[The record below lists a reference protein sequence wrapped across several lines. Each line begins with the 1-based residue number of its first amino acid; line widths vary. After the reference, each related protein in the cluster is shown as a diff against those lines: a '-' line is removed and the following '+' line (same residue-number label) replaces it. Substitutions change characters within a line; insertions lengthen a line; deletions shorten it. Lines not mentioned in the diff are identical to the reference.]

1 MRLRKAT
8 PADLS
13 RLRYWDSKAHV
24 IAATGADDSYDWA
37 SELPRD
43 VPWREFLIA
52 EIEGVPIGIVQVID
66 PADEESHYWGEIE
79 RNLRAID
86 IWIGEEADLGRGY
99 GTQMMALALDRC
111 FADPAVKAV
120 LIDPLASNIRA
131 HRFYERLG
139 FVVVERRTFGSDDCL
154 VCRLT
159 REDWRR
165 RKQET
170 TPDDRSPSRDPG
182 CSHRADHRQDGDGG
196 GVPYSDEE
204 R

>member
-13 RLRYWDSKAHV
+13 RLRYGDSKAHV

-154 VCRLT
+154 VYRLT

-165 RKQET
+165 RTQ
-170 TPDDRSPSRDPG
+170 
-182 CSHRADHRQDGDGG
+182 GG
-196 GVPYSDEE
+196 GS

>member
-24 IAATGADDSYDWA
+24 IAATGADDPYDWA

-52 EIEGVPIGIVQVID
+52 EIEGFPIGIVQVID

-99 GTQMMALALDRC
+99 GTQMMTLALDRC

-165 RKQET
+165 RKQEAA
-170 TPDDRSPSRDPG
+170 PDDRSPLRDPG
-182 CSHRADHRQDGDGG
+182 RSHRADRRQDGDGG

>member
-1 MRLRKAT
+1 MKLRGAT

-24 IAATGADDSYDWA
+24 IAATGSDEPYDWA

-52 EIEGVPIGIVQVID
+52 EIADVPIGILQIID
-66 PADEESHYWGEIE
+66 PADEESHYWGEVE

-86 IWIGEEADLGRGY
+86 IWIGEETDLGRGY
-99 GTQMMALALDRC
+99 GTQMMTLALDRC
-111 FADPAVKAV
+111 FVDPAVKAV

-154 VCRLT
+154 VYRLT
-159 REDWRR
+159 CEDWRR
-165 RKQET
+165 RSKT
-170 TPDDRSPSRDPG
+170 APDDRSPLRDPG
-182 CSHRADHRQDGDGG
+182 RNDRADRREDGDGG
-196 GVPYSDEE
+196 GIPD
-204 R
+204 

>member
-1 MRLRKAT
+1 MKLRKAT
-8 PADLS
+8 LADLS
-13 RLRYWDSKAHV
+13 RLHYWDSKAHV
-24 IAATGADDSYDWA
+24 IAATGADEPYDWA

-43 VPWREFLIA
+43 VPWRELLIA
-52 EIEGVPIGIVQVID
+52 EIEGIPIGVLQIID

-86 IWIGEEADLGRGY
+86 IWIGEESDLGRGY
-99 GTQMMALALDRC
+99 GTQMMVLALGRC

-139 FVVVERRTFGSDDCL
+139 FAMVERRIFGSDDCL
-154 VCRLT
+154 VHRLT

-165 RKQET
+165 RRRIA
-170 TPDDRSPSRDPG
+170 PDDRSPLRDPG
-182 CSHRADHRQDGDGG
+182 RHDRADRRQDGDGS
-196 GVPYSDEE
+196 GVPDRKEE